1 MASCWAQ
8 RADTLALDEAG
19 FLRQIMQYAPAVLNS
34 ELQVDIQN
42 QDWLAAKAAFEPKF
56 GGSYDLKNYSDKT
69 YYNKLDAGLK
79 VKTPIGV
86 KISGGYANNEG
97 VFLNPENTLPV
108 QGLAY
113 AGIEIPLGAG
123 MFTDQDR
130 TYIKQQ
136 RLENDAAGLLNQL
149 AVNDFLLESGSAF
162 WDWYESI
169 MMLQLSK
176 EAITQAKNRWNF
188 VTLKSKIG
196 EAATIDTLEA
206 FINYQNREAFL
217 LETTVKWE
225 KNRNYILNYMWQPEL
240 QQKIVAPLVD
250 SRYITQ
256 LPDTFYERSITL
268 AHPYVLLLEMD
279 SMINRASLMLA
290 KEYYKPEIDLAFKLQ
305 EDGGRLGS
313 FDYNPAQNNYVG
325 INVYMPILLRK
336 QRAKASQAQL
346 KDEVISN
353 KRKEALLKLTNAQR
367 THYQNTLNYKKSV
380 DLMAV
385 ATQNYKRML
394 EAEQSKFNLGESSL
408 FLVNSRELKWIE
420 SREKYIKSYAA
431 YRKSIL
437 SYYHALGILPQVVN

>member
-1 MASCWAQ
+1 
-8 RADTLALDEAG
+8 
-19 FLRQIMQYAPAVLNS
+19 
-34 ELQVDIQN
+34 
-42 QDWLAAKAAFEPKF
+42 
-56 GGSYDLKNYSDKT
+56 
-69 YYNKLDAGLK
+69 
-79 VKTPIGV
+79 
-86 KISGGYANNEG
+86 
-97 VFLNPENTLPV
+97 
-108 QGLAY
+108 
-113 AGIEIPLGAG
+113 
-123 MFTDQDR
+123 
-130 TYIKQQ
+130 
-136 RLENDAAGLLNQL
+136 
-149 AVNDFLLESGSAF
+149 
-162 WDWYESI
+162 
-169 MMLQLSK
+169 
-176 EAITQAKNRWNF
+176 
-188 VTLKSKIG
+188 
-196 EAATIDTLEA
+196 
-206 FINYQNREAFL
+206 
-217 LETTVKWE
+217 
-225 KNRNYILNYMWQPEL
+225 
-240 QQKIVAPLVD
+240 
-250 SRYITQ
+250 
-256 LPDTFYERSITL
+256 
-268 AHPYVLLLEMD
+268 
-279 SMINRASLMLA
+279 MINRASLMLA